1 VEEYSSTQ
9 QCTVDRKMI
18 PPSTQ
23 QCTVD
28 RKMIPSSTQQCT
40 VDRKMITLPPFFY
53 QQYVVEWKI
62 ASFFNQQ

>member
-1 VEEYSSTQ
+1 MEGSFFYQQYIVECSSQ

-28 RKMIPSSTQQCT
+28 RKMIPPSTQQRT
-40 VDRKMITLPPFFY
+40 VDRKIGGIIFLST
-53 QQYVVEWKI
+53 VH
-62 ASFFNQQ
+62 